1 MATDFITNNSTIIQI
16 QKNYNKAYEIV
27 AEHKENVI
35 LEKLYTKVQLVNER
49 EKDQNHRRGFG
60 NRYAR

>member
-27 AEHKENVI
+27 AEHKENVFWKNFI
-35 LEKLYTKVQLVNER
+35 RKYNW
-49 EKDQNHRRGFG
+49 
-60 NRYAR
+60 

>member
-35 LEKLYTKVQLVNER
+35 LENLY
-49 EKDQNHRRGFG
+49 EK
-60 NRYAR
+60 YSW

>member
-27 AEHKENVI
+27 AEHKE
-35 LEKLYTKVQLVNER
+35 K
-49 EKDQNHRRGFG
+49 NHRRGFG

>member
-27 AEHKENVI
+27 AERV

>member
-1 MATDFITNNSTIIQI
+1 M
-16 QKNYNKAYEIV
+16 
-27 AEHKENVI
+27 KEFFVNPLGNASCYPRKERV